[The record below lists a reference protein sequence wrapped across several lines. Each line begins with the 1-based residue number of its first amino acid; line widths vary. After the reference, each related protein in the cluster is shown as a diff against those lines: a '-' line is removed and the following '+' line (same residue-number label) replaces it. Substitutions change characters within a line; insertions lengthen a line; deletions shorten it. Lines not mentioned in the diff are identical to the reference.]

1 MRKNLLAL
9 SIAATIGSLAGTAN
23 ATVISNTAL
32 TTSGLGTPGSG
43 TPMAAKTL
51 TPTNTG
57 IGHILLVPYFST
69 QGSNASLLNIVNT
82 DEVNGKAVKLRYRAA
97 ANSDDVFDITI
108 YLSPSDMW
116 SASVTVDAAGLSA
129 LTTNDTSCTLPS
141 KQDIKDAGGKF
152 KTNRVRAAAASETRE
167 GYIEILNSADIPP
180 TLVNADTG
188 LAAVPAVAN
197 PLFNAIKHAAGVPTC
212 ASAVMDLQENALNN
226 TVGSPN
232 RWNTRGYTFPTG
244 RLMANWT
251 VANVG
256 KKSVTT
262 GEAVAVKA
270 TPVVG
275 GARVIDVPGA
285 ANLVWFPQTTE
296 VVAPATA
303 ALLTA
308 DPLLSGGAI
317 KAAMYDFP
325 DLSTPYAG
333 GGTPTQY
340 ADLLSQ
346 MIETSSVTNEFITSG
361 DAAAGTDFATDW
373 VFTMPTRRYA
383 VGVSYAGTGSLVFNS
398 GLNRHF
404 TSGNVSLANFQ
415 ACVDTGA
422 LRAWDREENTRTTFV
437 ISPSTNVRFCGE
449 ASVLTFN
456 NKPSVLGAQIAV
468 NAIDTKFSEGWMRV
482 NTPGANSN
490 LLPVIGFSS
499 VTYAGGAL
507 GGTWAHR
514 VRPAQDVNP

>member
-23 ATVISNTAL
+23 ATVISNTAV
-32 TTSGLGTPGSG
+32 SGLGTAG
-43 TPMAAKTL
+43 TGIPVAATQL

-57 IGHILLVPYFST
+57 IGHILLVPYYST

-188 LAAVPAVAN
+188 LRTATAN

-212 ASAVMDLQENALNN
+212 AAAVMDLQENALNN
-226 TVGSPN
+226 TVDSPN

-251 VANVG
+251 VANVA

-270 TPVVG
+270 TPTNI
-275 GARVIDVPGA
+275 IDVPGA

-308 DPLLSGGAI
+308 DPLLAGGAI

-333 GGTPTQY
+333 GGTPTAY
-340 ADLLSQ
+340 ADMLSR

-383 VGVSYAGTGSLVFNS
+383 VGVNYASTGSLVFNS
-398 GLNRHF
+398 GNTRHF
-404 TSGNVSLANFQ
+404 TSANVSLSNFQ

-449 ASVLTFN
+449 SSVLTFN

-468 NAIDTKFSEGWMRV
+468 NAIDTKFAEGWLRV
-482 NTPGANSN
+482 NTPGANTAQ
-490 LLPVIGFSS
+490 LPIIGFAS

-507 GGTWAHR
+507 GGTWTHR

>member
-23 ATVISNTAL
+23 ATVIANTAA
-32 TTSGLGTPGSG
+32 SGLGVSGSG
-43 TPMAAKTL
+43 IPAAATTL

-57 IGHILLVPYFST
+57 VGHILLVPYFST

-180 TLVNADTG
+180 TLVDATG
-188 LAAVPAVAN
+188 ARTATAN
-197 PLFNAIKHAAGVPTC
+197 PLFNAIKHTAGVPTC
-212 ASAVMDLQENALNN
+212 ASAVMDLQENALND

-251 VANVG
+251 VANVA
-256 KKSVTT
+256 KKAVTT

-270 TPVVG
+270 TPSN
-275 GARVIDVPGA
+275 VIDVPGA
-285 ANLVWFPQTTE
+285 GNLVWFPQTTE

-303 ALLTA
+303 ANLTA

-325 DLSTPYAG
+325 DLSTPYTG
-333 GGTPTQY
+333 GGTPNTY
-340 ADLLSQ
+340 ADLLSR

-398 GLNRHF
+398 GLTRHF
-404 TSGNVSLANFQ
+404 TSANVSLSNFQ
-415 ACVDTGA
+415 ACVDTGS

-482 NTPGANSN
+482 NTPGANAG

-514 VRPAQDVNP
+514 VRPSQDVNP